1 MTAVDTPGLP
11 TADDVG
17 TWDEDKGS
25 IWLRIPRFVSVPMFL
40 ALLVGVWWV
49 AVELEWVSR
58 YVLPPPADVGSEL
71 WSMFDEII
79 FGGPVRDN
87 LWITA
92 QEALYGFCVAALLGI
107 GLGVLVAESTFGRQV
122 VLPFLVGV
130 NAAPKVAF
138 APVFV
143 AWLGFGIE
151 AKVALAAFI
160 AFFPLLVDTAAGLA
174 SVDPDQR
181 TLFASL
187 RASRAKRFVKLQL
200 PASLPFIFAGLKTA
214 SVLAVVG
221 AVVGEFLGGG
231 EGLGQATGIAG
242 NMLATDR
249 VFGYAIILAIFGYLF
264 YSLIAFAERKL
275 VFWQKPH
282 HIQAAG

>member
-25 IWLRIPRFVSVPMFL
+25 IWLRIPRVVSVPLFL
-40 ALLVGVWWV
+40 ALLTGVWWL
-49 AVELEWVSR
+49 AVEFEWVSR
-58 YVLPPPADVGSEL
+58 YVLPPPADVWREL
-71 WSMFDEII
+71 WSMFDDIL

-92 QEALYGFCVAALLGI
+92 QESIYGFLVAAVLGI
-107 GLGVLVAESTFGRQV
+107 GFGVLVAESAFGRQV

-174 SVDPDQR
+174 SVDADQR
-181 TLFASL
+181 TLFTAM
-187 RASRAKRFVKLQL
+187 RASRVECFVKLQL
-200 PASLPFIFAGLKTA
+200 PASLPFVFAGLKTA
-214 SVLAVVG
+214 SVLSVVG

-231 EGLGQATGIAG
+231 AGLGQATGIAG
-242 NMLATDR
+242 NLLATDR

-264 YSLIAFAERKL
+264 YALIGFVERKL

>member
-11 TADDVG
+11 VADEVSA
-17 TWDEDKGS
+17 WDEEKGS
-25 IWLRIPRFVSVPMFL
+25 IWLRIPRFISVPLFL
-40 ALLVGVWWV
+40 ALLVGVWHL
-49 AVELEWVSR
+49 AVTFEWVSQ
-58 YVLPPPADVGSEL
+58 YVLPPPADVGREL

-79 FGGPVRDN
+79 RGGPVRDN

-92 QEALYGFCVAALLGI
+92 QEAVLGFFVAAALGI

-138 APVFV
+138 APIFV

-174 SVDPDQR
+174 SVDAEQH
-181 TLFASL
+181 TLFTSL

-200 PASLPFIFAGLKTA
+200 PASLPFVFAGLKTA

-231 EGLGQATGIAG
+231 EGLGQATSIAG
-242 NMLATDR
+242 NLLATDR
-249 VFGYAIILAIFGYLF
+249 VFGYAIILAIFGYVF
-264 YSLIAFAERKL
+264 YALIVLAERKI